1 MFDPT
6 LESSDWG
13 WFALNFVSTV
23 KGLVFFCGA
32 NTGTKDFDEID
43 RCKLETYLCDFF
55 DAE

>member
-1 MFDPT
+1 VFDPT

-55 DAE
+55 